1 MDIKE
6 TQNEKKMSN
15 VFYIYVNLQVE
26 IFRKV
31 HKEIVQI
38 LLQNFPALTDQQHPL
53 KIPKPC
59 ER

>member
-1 MDIKE
+1 MEIQE
-6 TQNEKKMSN
+6 THNEKKMSN

-38 LLQNFPALTDQQHPL
+38 L
-53 KIPKPC
+53 KIHKR
-59 ER
+59 EDHKYGNSVSQ

>member
-1 MDIKE
+1 MDIQE
-6 TQNEKKMSN
+6 THNEKKMSN

-38 LLQNFPALTDQQHPL
+38 L
-53 KIPKPC
+53 KIHKR
-59 ER
+59 EDHKYGNSVTEMIL